1 MRFKRIKTGAALF
14 LVLIMAAGC
23 GKEKNSSTNGERT
36 TATIVATGEQ
46 RTDETAVP
54 TTEAQTELTT
64 AATSEVTTAATTAEA
79 TTEATTAATTDA
91 TTAEATSEAS
101 TSTET
106 ALSAADISDKLE
118 DLEYIIDNEIYA
130 IPFSVDEMPDD
141 YKYVPASNGEAITEV
156 DAGSTVKMKFK
167 CDRFDNDF
175 VMECSLN
182 NPEEEAIPYDEC
194 DIVSVSYGISGSSK
208 YPELILPKG
217 IKWGSSK
224 DDIVA
229 AYGDP
234 SNVFGEDYGMPTLEY
249 SAGGKTVQFI
259 TTPDGGLEVFTIY

>member
-1 MRFKRIKTGAALF
+1 M
-14 LVLIMAAGC
+14 
-23 GKEKNSSTNGERT
+23 
-36 TATIVATGEQ
+36 ATGEQ
-46 RTDETAVP
+46 RTDEIAVP

-64 AATSEVTTAATTAEA
+64 AATSEVTTTTTTAEA
-79 TTEATTAATTDA
+79 TTEATTAATT
-91 TTAEATSEAS
+91 AEATTES
-101 TSTET
+101 TTAATTET
-106 ALSAADISDKLE
+106 GLTAADLPDSLDF
-118 DLEYIIDNEIYA
+118 LEYIIDNEIYE

-141 YKYVPASNGEAITEV
+141 YKYVPASNEEAITDV

-259 TTPDGGLEVFTIY
+259 TTPDGGSEVFTIY